1 MVDVVGGTA
10 FVAEHHHRMLSGE
23 VVVDGIHQVLDS
35 VGFRSS
41 DEFLIDVVGHPV
53 QLARPVRLD
62 LVLNIAA
69 VRAIVQEVAEDLV
82 DVVWKRRSRK
92 YH

>member
-1 MVDVVGGTA
+1 
-10 FVAEHHHRMLSGE
+10 MLSGE

-62 LVLNIAA
+62 LVLNIA
-69 VRAIVQEVAEDLV
+69 VRVIAVQEVAEDLV

>member
-62 LVLNIAA
+62 LVFNIT
-69 VRAIVQEVAEDLV
+69 VRVIVQEVAEYLV
-82 DVVWKRRSRK
+82 DVVRKRRSRK

>member
-1 MVDVVGGTA
+1 MNVVGGTT
-10 FVAEHHHRMLSGE
+10 FVAEHNDRMFSGE

-62 LVLNIAA
+62 LVLNIA
-69 VRAIVQEVAEDLV
+69 VRVIAVQEVAEDLV